1 MLLLVIVAFI
11 ATTGFYS
18 GAKRRGL
25 HPGRTAMLPFTALG
39 AFLIFAHFTELLLSK
54 LLVLVGTSI
63 SMVDAIGFAFN
74 VLLLCTYFAFIRK
87 TWIVLS
93 SHPLLVESADDS
105 KIV

>member
-18 GAKRRGL
+18 AAKQRGL
-25 HPGRTAMLPFTALG
+25 HPGRSAMLPFTALG
-39 AFLIFAHFTELLLSK
+39 ALLVFAHLTGLLLSN
-54 LLVLVGTSI
+54 LLVLVGTLP
-63 SMVDAIGFAFN
+63 SMGDAIRFVFD